1 MSGYT
6 NYPTEDFLIDK
17 IDSMNE
23 SGVDLYSQLEA
34 LQEDVQ
40 YLTEEEYNRV
50 GRHLSLEMLDIEQFI
65 SKNNCQR
72 ISNPIFYDKAGV
84 PTEDGLMSDKIFG
97 MTQYDR
103 GGIFAYIDLG
113 GYYLD
118 PLCYKAWRD
127 TNRYLKRIIA
137 KDGQYIINS
146 NGEIE
151 EVENGGE
158 NGLEFLHKNIDKI
171 KFTNNTKSIKR
182 DLKIK
187 YLNLNKKKMFINKY
201 IVIPPYYRDTN
212 SSSSKI
218 IGVNKVNRFYQQIII
233 IANSLMST
241 QEYGFDMSGDQQFKL
256 QENLLC
262 IYDYFSG
269 IKNENFNKDDIA
281 MGISGKFGI
290 LRQGNMSKTADFAAR
305 LVISAPELK
314 VNSPKDMIANFDKS
328 AVPLSAVIACFEP
341 FVQYHIKR
349 FFETEFIGTEQYGA
363 IDATGKTVYK
373 TIKDPL
379 LQFSDEVIK
388 AQMMQFVHGYN
399 NRLIPVVVEAD
410 DGSKTYMRFTGRYKA
425 LGDDPETIY
434 NRKLTWL
441 DVLYQAAVE
450 AVRNKHV
457 LISRFPID
465 TRTNQIAT
473 RVEVTSL
480 KDTEPMYV
488 GENFYKYYPKFSDAD
503 IGRDTS
509 NMFIDTLNISNLYLV
524 GLGGDYDGDQCVV
537 KGVFTDEANDEIEQ
551 FMKDKKNF
559 IGFGAN
565 NIRLVEGDS
574 IQSLY
579 CLTKILDQDKDKLSL
594 PKFG

>member
-1 MSGYT
+1 
-6 NYPTEDFLIDK
+6 
-17 IDSMNE
+17 
-23 SGVDLYSQLEA
+23 
-34 LQEDVQ
+34 
-40 YLTEEEYNRV
+40 
-50 GRHLSLEMLDIEQFI
+50 
-65 SKNNCQR
+65 
-72 ISNPIFYDKAGV
+72 
-84 PTEDGLMSDKIFG
+84 
-97 MTQYDR
+97 
-103 GGIFAYIDLG
+103 
-113 GYYLD
+113 
-118 PLCYKAWRD
+118 
-127 TNRYLKRIIA
+127 
-137 KDGQYIINS
+137 
-146 NGEIE
+146 
-151 EVENGGE
+151 
-158 NGLEFLHKNIDKI
+158 
-171 KFTNNTKSIKR
+171 
-182 DLKIK
+182 
-187 YLNLNKKKMFINKY
+187 MFINKF

-212 SSSSKI
+212 SSSNKI

-290 LRQGNMSKTADFAAR
+290 LRQGNMSKTADYAAR

-363 IDATGKTVYK
+363 IDSTGKTVYK

-388 AQMMQFVHGYN
+388 AQMRQFVHGYN

-410 DGSKTYMRFTGRYKA
+410 DGTKTYMRFTGRYKA

-488 GENFYKYYPKFSDAD
+488 GENFYKYYPKFTDAD

-537 KGVFTDEANDEIEQ
+537 KGVFTDEANDEIEE

>member
-1 MSGYT
+1 
-6 NYPTEDFLIDK
+6 
-17 IDSMNE
+17 
-23 SGVDLYSQLEA
+23 
-34 LQEDVQ
+34 
-40 YLTEEEYNRV
+40 
-50 GRHLSLEMLDIEQFI
+50 
-65 SKNNCQR
+65 
-72 ISNPIFYDKAGV
+72 
-84 PTEDGLMSDKIFG
+84 
-97 MTQYDR
+97 
-103 GGIFAYIDLG
+103 
-113 GYYLD
+113 
-118 PLCYKAWRD
+118 
-127 TNRYLKRIIA
+127 
-137 KDGQYIINS
+137 
-146 NGEIE
+146 
-151 EVENGGE
+151 
-158 NGLEFLHKNIDKI
+158 
-171 KFTNNTKSIKR
+171 
-182 DLKIK
+182 
-187 YLNLNKKKMFINKY
+187 MFINKY

-410 DGSKTYMRFTGRYKA
+410 DGTKTYMRFTGRYKA
-425 LGDDPETIY
+425 LGEDPETIY

-488 GENFYKYYPKFSDAD
+488 GENFYKYYPKFTDAD